1 MHERLM
7 GSSLDPDSSSPQASA
22 EDLNIALEQ
31 MVRYVRRSATA
42 GGLSTAASSALGRLG
57 REGPQRL
64 TELARAENVSQ
75 PNMTQLVTRMER
87 AGLVRRTADRT
98 DGRGVLVE
106 ATDTGL
112 EVFRQRRAER
122 ARALGRLVGELS
134 EAERHAVRIALPAL
148 ARAIAENHPN
158 AGTETSGEIRK

>member
-1 MHERLM
+1 M
-7 GSSLDPDSSSPQASA
+7 
-22 EDLNIALEQ
+22 IAVEQ
-31 MVRYVRRSATA
+31 LVRYVRHSATA

-75 PNMTQLVTRMER
+75 PNMTQLVTRLER

-122 ARALGRLVGELS
+122 ARALQQLVEELS
-134 EAERHAVRIALPAL
+134 EPEQQAVMTALPAL
-148 ARAIAENHPN
+148 ARAVQDHRAR
-158 AGTETSGEIRK
+158 S

>member
-1 MHERLM
+1 MHKQVM
-7 GSSLDPDSSSPQASA
+7 DPVGPVDSSA
-22 EDLNIALEQ
+22 EHLMLAVEDI
-31 MVRYVRRSATA
+31 VRYVRRSATT

-64 TELARAENVSQ
+64 TELARAENASQ
-75 PNMTQLVTRMER
+75 PNMTQLVTRLER

-122 ARALGRLVGELS
+122 ADALAELM
-134 EAERHAVRIALPAL
+134 EELTGPERHAVAIALPAL
-148 ARAIAENHPN
+148 ARVIQDRQAR
-158 AGTETSGEIRK
+158 S

>member
-1 MHERLM
+1 MHKRVM
-7 GSSLDPDSSSPQASA
+7 DPGPVPPDASA
-22 EDLNIALEQ
+22 EDLMIAAEQ
-31 MVRYVRRSATA
+31 LIRYVRHSATA

-122 ARALGRLVGELS
+122 AEALRQLVEQLS
-134 EAERHAVRIALPAL
+134 EPEQQAVRTALPAL
-148 ARAIAENHPN
+148 ARAVQDHR
-158 AGTETSGEIRK
+158 TRS

>member
-1 MHERLM
+1 MHKRVMDPVVSEASPEELM
-7 GSSLDPDSSSPQASA
+7 
-22 EDLNIALEQ
+22 IAVEQ

-42 GGLSTAASSALGRLG
+42 GGLSTAASSALARLG

-64 TELARAENVSQ
+64 TEMARSEGVSQ
-75 PNMTQLVTRMER
+75 PNMTQLVTRLER
-87 AGLVRRTADRT
+87 AGLVRRVADSS

-122 ARALGRLVGELS
+122 AEALQQLVEELT
-134 EAERHAVRIALPAL
+134 EPEQHAVKIALPAL
-148 ARAIAENHPN
+148 ARAIEDRR
-158 AGTETSGEIRK
+158 TRS

>member
-1 MHERLM
+1 MT
-7 GSSLDPDSSSPQASA
+7 AV
-22 EDLNIALEQ
+22 EQ
-31 MVRYVRRSATA
+31 MVRYVRHSATA
-42 GGLSTAASSALGRLG
+42 GGLGSAASSALGRLG

-112 EVFRQRRAER
+112 DLFRQRRAER
-122 ARALGRLVGELS
+122 AEALRELVEQLT
-134 EAERHAVRIALPAL
+134 EPERHVVKVALPAL
-148 ARAIAENHPN
+148 ARV
-158 AGTETSGEIRK
+158 IRDRQVRP

>member
-1 MHERLM
+1 MI
-7 GSSLDPDSSSPQASA
+7 AA
-22 EDLNIALEQ
+22 EQLI
-31 MVRYVRRSATA
+31 RYVRHSATA

-122 ARALGRLVGELS
+122 AEALRQLVEQLS
-134 EAERHAVRIALPAL
+134 EPEQQAVRTALPAL
-148 ARAIAENHPN
+148 ARAVQDHR
-158 AGTETSGEIRK
+158 TRS